1 MNRNSLPAKRSNWFD
16 RIAGWIAQP
25 AEGLIRRGTL
35 PTVGP
40 QSPDLFP
47 ARSQEEENIERW
59 MGWIDDT
66 VTNTVA
72 GAIDYGKIAA
82 VNLGWKGPGQG
93 WEQFNFLTKSPDEVE
108 DRQNAIFPR
117 LESTLLGKRAV
128 DEKNIWTELL
138 GHPTDGPK
146 YGERVYL
153 NLNLEE
159 IEKVFYKYGYAVPD
173 IFGRILNERKGGRST
188 DEFGQVRDA
197 SGELVREGWD
207 YENIIID
214 TGDME
219 GTRKKA
225 YDLLDRGFERG
236 DSKPYIDEEG
246 RDTGLYIE
254 NWQRQKHPDIPWDT
268 DPLGEMDGWELKAEI
283 RESLRLGKPAENP
296 AEMLGKMGLSLAA
309 SIPTAGWAAMV
320 DPAIQAQGGL
330 IQFDTD
336 SDFEAVLNTL
346 EFSSPAFTT
355 IFGPADNY
363 IVPIWRQWKASRAG
377 LSGVF
382 HSKRRAA
389 LNLKVFDPS
398 ADLEEIGESAIDT
411 RQSLLDS
418 GIPEKEADLSTRIM
432 IQVGNNLKGEPT
444 LFTDL
449 ININR
454 VSDGVANSAFEE
466 SVRNPD
472 MFVPQ
477 GYLFQVGDQE
487 PRNIL
492 GFKHNFDDWIDWAD
506 AYGEGQITTWRR
518 KTRDFDAD
526 ALLKHLQDPSQRNV
540 AVNPDFGRYSGMKLS
555 SEELSSLGV
564 YRFLEENSKKRVSIE
579 DLRGY
584 MDQNRIHISEVY
596 MPDLYDSWSLSANL
610 QGPVDRSGVMLLKLD
625 LEGMDDNHP
634 LIQELMPRWSV
645 ADPDD
650 VPRNLQGEMAGHYS
664 ARYDAEFGSN
674 VSEIRA
680 RFENLITGGV
690 SEGKVPLSAR
700 QNMFMHARY
709 QVRKD
714 ASGNLVFHIDEIQS
728 DAFQKSMPYSDTDFA
743 NSIFDS
749 ILAPDNV
756 NVPLFWQSKN
766 IDGRQLPYH
775 WMTGILTRNEK
786 DRKGRME
793 YFDPSTGQLDSGE
806 INIVDYFIAPANE
819 AASTD
824 DVVINQY
831 QSIVNSLITDSNGL
845 RDDSRILQAGVLPG
859 SGMILPQ
866 RVQDS
871 ITRVRQA
878 VGEGIEE
885 WTKNPKEPTVR
896 GMPTREIPSDFRA
909 GIEVDPQLESMG
921 MRMERQIPIDD
932 VPIDD
937 VQLEMAL
944 EAEADRSFGLWKEMQ
959 RRGVELTPDIRG
971 QINAAQEALRK
982 RGRGGSR
989 VASDENSLLFDA
1001 IAEQHGGKSVSEVGD
1016 IMAHVTGKEFDV
1028 DTLMVDWDA
1037 MGSPERGIEA
1047 NRIEGAIMSET
1058 RQLLFGITPD
1068 PVNIRFN
1075 KRRNPLNI
1083 REETHI
1089 IVAPDHEYGLGRNF
1103 SQGTIQVQ
1111 VIDPVPGVA
1120 GGIGK
1125 APVVRIAHNIPVAS
1139 DAYYRESFLG
1149 SAIDKIF
1156 SRTGIFATRGRGVVG
1171 EPSRIR
1177 WSIDDV
1183 INNKVPGYRIKKYK
1197 DNGVEKYKIQEGMTE
1212 SPVGIRT
1219 TGKRTVREWADG
1231 FETEKSAAI
1240 ALLQYFN
1247 KAESNPYDFPLPP
1260 NFLFNI
1266 TNFHKPV
1273 LRRMMF
1279 HGAGENAEFVTISTG
1294 DSLNN
1299 RYEGAALPY
1308 SDNNYGTASVNG
1320 MEAPNY
1326 IDADG
1331 NKVRR
1336 GKFVDDAS
1344 QIITDIMRTAGW
1356 SGWTNKDSN
1365 MLIRATNLPSGTS
1378 LSSRKN
1384 VEDAVSAASRGGFLE
1399 PNGSLPVS
1407 IIPVLNDVDEIENYI
1422 PGAYAHSF
1430 RDKIA
1435 RLGNNLGDMGAPWSS
1450 LEIVSG
1456 NFSVEKLRPGMWDEV
1471 IDDIDYRPYQ
1481 VVPLSQD
1488 DAVLNALRNVTR
1500 QELEDQLNAAGDIS
1514 LIADT
1519 LRDDLNHLIG
1529 SGGTIKYWESEIKEL
1544 IYGISNLFEP
1554 SAVGGGGFR
1563 LPPGERGIR
1572 TINGLPAVRLPEIMS
1587 IPGKDE
1593 LSILDFLEIEGLQS
1607 GHLPNGSSTSDI
1619 LNALTELAV
1628 KVPGSD
1634 INTTV
1639 LDKSIGAKPLASLI
1653 DRPTDKVVPVHAIML
1668 KDNLLDPAVRKKL
1681 GITAIPDDAL
1691 TSRRSLQE
1699 ALTEVQMRLFQANG
1713 DIPKGGKV
1721 LGFTDFTNDGRYLI
1735 RLTSAANFKTV
1746 MHEFAHVFRRHL
1758 SEDQLRIAGE
1768 FSMGKQQFGKL
1779 TNKNIWTR
1787 AGEEKFAEAFEEY
1800 LRVGAYPEGMQGV
1813 FERLK
1818 DMLLNVARAIKG
1830 TPHEEALS
1838 PAMRDLFDNLL
1849 NTKKTSTRQIR
1860 SALPNHMHP
1869 QAFKFY
1875 GHRVDNYTVAD
1886 TGDIETGGRL
1896 FSTSDEP
1903 QVRPLVEELSSVS
1916 DIEDVLT
1923 ANMIDNN
1930 YTNIMKTLPIVR
1942 NILKRID
1949 PSAAATDPLT
1959 RGMIAHAMVSSEG
1972 LQKSQIAF
1980 SRLNRLGK
1988 QSDVFGDLDDKG
2000 LLMGDEVH
2008 PKLRGLTLNTVRT
2021 NVKYRPYLSPKQ
2033 TEWVDTINGIE
2044 DGRLAM
2050 LKAEGIEVNELVFEE
2065 GGRYGGRTVMGKVF
2079 ADGSTMA
2086 TIVVGGEEGRLPTAK
2101 RGFEKN
2107 RVYSTAEEA
2116 IEDGFRYLEEDE
2128 TVLRGLQGAY
2138 QRVSDKKFVDYI
2150 VKNVVWTRTS
2160 QAPDEITK
2168 RRAIADKRYDAAKN
2182 LLTQLQDAKRGK
2194 QIPWQTRKSI
2204 ETILPEVEGMLDDV
2218 SQITLEQLIKAGR
2231 VAADQPIDATPRKG
2245 AVKALFNRVKELE
2258 NEINT
2263 IKASGE
2269 EVPSELIRRLN
2280 QMKKDLG
2287 FTKFRVREAY
2297 KNFEETGTFEYN
2309 FERSALGILME
2320 DKVGAIDKL
2329 LDIVRGTPYIKTL
2342 ESGAT
2347 ITKHRGGLISDLGQE
2362 SLKVNKE
2369 YKEALENARKVH
2381 ALEGTAGAKIPALSG
2396 KIFTEK
2402 QPTNLGFIKDKGT
2415 GKMRPIV
2422 GQDVSE
2428 KIIRS
2433 LIEDTR
2439 GSEWLNTVNTYNSA
2453 MRFFQLA
2460 GDMSMIGIQ
2469 LLFLTGH
2476 AVRHPSFLPRV
2487 IKAYVHAFIDPTV
2500 HAKILDNNRELL
2512 NNHPGMM
2519 LSASGTEF
2527 TDFPRV
2533 ISDAGFVRA
2542 KPVQMIG
2549 EAASYVPG
2557 LPQTGRGYMRFLVGA
2572 QQGFEAAL
2580 DTAGIELLKTIDHL
2594 AVDAKSTQEI
2604 DDFVNEFRGLANP
2617 SRLGIT
2623 AKQRQVETLIL
2634 LAPRYNRAI
2643 AAMMFDVV
2651 RGNIRGSQARKK
2663 LASSFAAISAMGVA
2677 FSLAQ
2682 GEEPEDIVEH
2692 FKPHSPKFMTWD
2704 VGGANIGF
2712 GSKVRSLMKL
2722 TGNIYMQEDD
2732 NGNLPDASMW
2742 DILSS
2747 NPGFKFLRG
2756 NASPVIGSGI
2766 DFISGRTYMGEPL
2779 HGDQFLSLQTLE
2791 RTAVNELLP
2800 MTMPIWASSVLL
2812 ERGNAV
2818 QRATR
2823 GVSEFLGGRGY
2834 PESSYQ
2840 IMQRFASD
2848 TLEIDYEDLEPFERK
2863 MLRDILVDVIGPI
2876 MAERVING
2884 DKTAKYYSEL
2894 DQLDK
2899 DRLARETQLLHQFMN
2914 HRQYPQFAG
2923 SGAARL
2929 LNTEFFRI
2937 QSEYAIYRQMLNE
2950 QYGMYQDDADYDADE
2965 VNKYIMQEWY
2975 KLYERAEDPKTGYF
2989 NADYLENLQNEF
3001 WKRKVPSD
3009 FDEAGTKFSNYQDY
3023 IYRNT
3028 SSTEHPKE
3036 FSFYLP
3042 KKTVARWERAKSLR
3056 AEFLANRGNWG
3067 KVLDNQQ

>member
-25 AEGLIRRGTL
+25 AEGLIRRG
-35 PTVGP
+35 VSP
-40 QSPDLFP
+40 QSPDPFP

-72 GAIDYGKIAA
+72 GAIDIGKDYASNMGIP
-82 VNLGWKGPGQG
+82 VSEERTLIGSRVGDEEKILSEIVGLGY
-93 WEQFNFLTKSPDEVE
+93 KSALSGD
-108 DRQNAIFPR
+108 
-117 LESTLLGKRAV
+117 T
-128 DEKNIWTELL
+128 
-138 GHPTDGPK
+138 
-146 YGERVYL
+146 VYL
-153 NLNLEE
+153 RQDLEE
-159 IEKVFYKYGYAVPD
+159 IEKVFYKYGYGVPD
-173 IFGRILNERKGGRST
+173 IFSSIISERQRQRPDYKPQ
-188 DEFGQVRDA
+188 DW
-197 SGELVREGWD
+197 ELHKLIIDPTNREGIQQEVND
-207 YENIIID
+207 LRNRGYE
-214 TGDME
+214 
-219 GTRKKA
+219 KV
-225 YDLLDRGFERG
+225 
-236 DSKPYIDEEG
+236 DSSIPYIKYGPDEDAHGKPIG

-254 NWQRQKHPDIPWDT
+254 QWGKPKGKEFEDT
-268 DPLGEMDGWELKAEI
+268 GPIGQIDALELKGAV
-283 RESLRLGKPAENP
+283 RETLRQGKPPENA
-296 AEMLGKMGLSLAA
+296 AEMLGKMGLTIAA
-309 SIPTAGWAAMV
+309 SLPTAGLSAIT
-320 DPAIQAQGGL
+320 DPGMQAQGGL

-336 SDFEAVLNTL
+336 SDFEAVINTL
-346 EFSSPAFTT
+346 EFASPTFTT

-363 IVPIWRQWKASRAG
+363 IVPIWRQWKASRGG

-389 LNLKVFDPS
+389 LNLKAFDPS
-398 ADLEEIGESAIDT
+398 ADLEEIGESAVDT

-418 GIPEKEADLSTRIM
+418 GIPEKEADLSTRMM

-506 AYGEGQITTWRR
+506 AHGEGKVTSWRR

-526 ALLKHLQDPSQRNV
+526 ALLKHLQDPGQRNV
-540 AVNPDFGRYSGMKLS
+540 AVNPLFGRYSGMKLS

-596 MPDLYDSWSLSANL
+596 MPDLYDSWNLSANL

-625 LEGMDDNHP
+625 LERMDDNHP
-634 LIQELMPRWSV
+634 LIQELMPRWSG

-664 ARYDAEFGSN
+664 AKYDAEFGSN

-690 SEGKVPLSAR
+690 GEGKVPLSAR

-766 IDGRQLPYH
+766 LDGRQLPYH
-775 WMTGILTRNEK
+775 WMTGILARNKK

-793 YFDPSTGQLDSGE
+793 YFDPSTDQYDSAE
-806 INIVDYFIAPANE
+806 IEIVDYFIAPANE

-824 DVVINQY
+824 DVVMNQY

-845 RDDSRILQAGVLPG
+845 RDDLRILQ
-859 SGMILPQ
+859 
-866 RVQDS
+866 
-871 ITRVRQA
+871 
-878 VGEGIEE
+878 
-885 WTKNPKEPTVR
+885 
-896 GMPTREIPSDFRA
+896 
-909 GIEVDPQLESMG
+909 VD
-921 MRMERQIPIDD
+921 
-932 VPIDD
+932 
-937 VQLEMAL
+937 
-944 EAEADRSFGLWKEMQ
+944 
-959 RRGVELTPDIRG
+959 ELTGNPDYVDI
-971 QINAAQEALRK
+971 
-982 RGRGGSR
+982 
-989 VASDENSLLFDA
+989 SLIDKK
-1001 IAEQHGGKSVSEVGD
+1001 G
-1016 IMAHVTGKEFDV
+1016 
-1028 DTLMVDWDA
+1028 
-1037 MGSPERGIEA
+1037 
-1047 NRIEGAIMSET
+1047 
-1058 RQLLFGITPD
+1058 
-1068 PVNIRFN
+1068 N

-1103 SQGTIQVQ
+1103 SLGTIQVQ

-1120 GGIGK
+1120 GGIDK
-1125 APVVRIAHNIPVAS
+1125 APVIRIAHNIP
-1139 DAYYRESFLG
+1139 DTYDPTITYDDREGFLG
-1149 SAIDKIF
+1149 RAIDKIF
-1156 SRTGIFATRGRGVVG
+1156 SRTGIFATRARGVVG

-1212 SPVGIRT
+1212 SPVGILT

-1247 KAESNPYDFPLPP
+1247 KAEGNPYDFPLPP

-1399 PNGSLPVS
+1399 DNSSLPVS
-1407 IIPVLNDVDEIENYI
+1407 IIPVLNDADEIINYI
-1422 PGAYAHSF
+1422 PGTYAHSF
-1430 RDKIA
+1430 RDKII

-1450 LEIVSG
+1450 LEIISG
-1456 NFSVEKLRPGMWDEV
+1456 DFSVEKLRPGMWDEV

-1529 SGGTIKYWESEIKEL
+1529 SRGTIKHWEREIKEH

-1668 KDNLLDPAVRKKL
+1668 KDNLLDRAVRTKL
-1681 GITAIPDDAL
+1681 GITAVPDNEL

-1800 LRVGAYPEGMQGV
+1800 LEVGAYPEGMQGV

-1849 NTKKTSTRQIR
+1849 NTKKTSTRQIQ

-2101 RGFEKN
+2101 RGFEK
-2107 RVYSTAEEA
+2107 RRRYDFAEEA

-2138 QRVSDKKFVDYI
+2138 QRVADKKFVDYV

-2269 EVPSELIRRLN
+2269 EVPSELVRRLN
-2280 QMKKDLG
+2280 KMKRDLG
-2287 FTKFRVREAY
+2287 FTKFKVREAY

-2309 FERSALGILME
+2309 FERAALGILME

-2362 SLKVNKE
+2362 SFKINKE
-2369 YKEALENARKVH
+2369 YEKAKEYAKTVR
-2381 ALEGTAGAKIPALSG
+2381 ALEGTAGTKIPALSG

-2402 QPTNLGFIKDKGT
+2402 QPTNLGFIKDKTT

-2453 MRFFQLA
+2453 MRFFRLA

-2604 DDFVNEFRGLANP
+2604 DDFINEFRGLANP

-2623 AKQRQVETLIL
+2623 AKQRQVETLML

-2651 RGNIRGSQARKK
+2651 RGNIRGSQARRK

-2791 RTAVNELLP
+2791 RTAVSELLP

-2863 MLRDILVDVIGPI
+2863 MLRDTLVDVIGPI

-2989 NADYLENLQNEF
+2989 NSDYLENLQNEF